1 MLLLKFVLL
10 SFLFFFLFFFFS
22 LNIYLLLFVS
32 TSKLEIW
39 THWRAKVS
47 SGRRW
52 GHMVSASDDLLKEL
66 QWFVGHPIIFITN
79 QPYLLHLRDI
89 KTNRQLM
96 FYADNDKH
104 VSKGDLREPYVRLNI
119 AWKNVED
126 NKIWVGMMSKR
137 SDDDD
142 DDFTIGNATTTCC
155 LKYYWQR
162 QQLAKGTRSNNLSV
176 KHRSIQATVKW

>member
-1 MLLLKFVLL
+1 MFIYNLIIHGWYNFLDTHLKCSMFFRDLVSKNNNFSLKRVKITTEE
-10 SFLFFFLFFFFS
+10 FLTSKANALTKVFFFFFFL
-22 LNIYLLLFVS
+22 NIYSLLFVS

-66 QWFVGHPIIFITN
+66 QWFVGHPSILITN

-96 FYADNDKH
+96 FYANNDKH
-104 VSKGDLREPYVRLNI
+104 VSKRYLREP
-119 AWKNVED
+119 
-126 NKIWVGMMSKR
+126 
-137 SDDDD
+137 
-142 DDFTIGNATTTCC
+142 
-155 LKYYWQR
+155 
-162 QQLAKGTRSNNLSV
+162 
-176 KHRSIQATVKW
+176 

>member
-1 MLLLKFVLL
+1 MFIYNLIIHGWYNFLDTHLKCSMFFRDLV
-10 SFLFFFLFFFFS
+10 SKNNNFFLKRVKITTEEFLTSKANALTKVFFFFFFL
-22 LNIYLLLFVS
+22 NIYSLLFVS

-96 FYADNDKH
+96 FYANNDKH
-104 VSKGDLREPYVRLNI
+104 VSKRYLREP
-119 AWKNVED
+119 
-126 NKIWVGMMSKR
+126 
-137 SDDDD
+137 
-142 DDFTIGNATTTCC
+142 
-155 LKYYWQR
+155 
-162 QQLAKGTRSNNLSV
+162 
-176 KHRSIQATVKW
+176 

>member
-1 MLLLKFVLL
+1 MFIYNLIIHGWYNFLDTPLKCSMFFRDLV
-10 SFLFFFLFFFFS
+10 SKNNNFFLKRVKITTEEFLTSKANALTKVFFFFL
-22 LNIYLLLFVS
+22 NIYSLLFVS

-96 FYADNDKH
+96 FYANNDKH
-104 VSKGDLREPYVRLNI
+104 VSKRYLREP
-119 AWKNVED
+119 
-126 NKIWVGMMSKR
+126 
-137 SDDDD
+137 
-142 DDFTIGNATTTCC
+142 
-155 LKYYWQR
+155 
-162 QQLAKGTRSNNLSV
+162 
-176 KHRSIQATVKW
+176 